1 MSGFEDDYFMN
12 IAPVPSAEAG
22 ICRIVAEMDG
32 ERIKRADPHIGFMHK
47 GIEKLAENCGLF
59 QGLCLC
65 GRLNYAFPV
74 IWEHPYVL
82 AAEKL
87 CGVKIPDRAGYIR
100 VLFAELCRIASH
112 FRALARC
119 GADCG
124 TDAAFRVSDAVCA
137 FVFGSFLRVCGT
149 ERPSAFF
156 RVGGVGNDLPQG
168 ETDKIAAWI
177 TKELPPL
184 VRDIERLT
192 IRNRI
197 FQSRTKG
204 VGAIAER
211 DAEAAGMT
219 GVNARASGSTFDLR
233 RFEPYDAYG
242 DLEFEIPVG
251 TAGDAFTRCLL
262 RVMEIR
268 QSALL
273 VLQALSQ
280 MPAGEVLIPEMELSV
295 QKGDGSLEADACHF
309 KLWSEGRPLPAGE
322 VYAATEGPAGE
333 TGVYMASNGGC
344 VPCRCHFRSA
354 GFAHLQAAAKMLQG
368 ADLADTGAV
377 LSSLDILMPEI
388 DR

>member
-1 MSGFEDDYFMN
+1 
-12 IAPVPSAEAG
+12 
-22 ICRIVAEMDG
+22 
-32 ERIKRADPHIGFMHK
+32 
-47 GIEKLAENCGLF
+47 
-59 QGLCLC
+59 
-65 GRLNYAFPV
+65 
-74 IWEHPYVL
+74 
-82 AAEKL
+82 
-87 CGVKIPDRAGYIR
+87 
-100 VLFAELCRIASH
+100 
-112 FRALARC
+112 
-119 GADCG
+119 
-124 TDAAFRVSDAVCA
+124 
-137 FVFGSFLRVCGT
+137 
-149 ERPSAFF
+149 
-156 RVGGVGNDLPQG
+156 
-168 ETDKIAAWI
+168 
-177 TKELPPL
+177 
-184 VRDIERLT
+184 
-192 IRNRI
+192 
-197 FQSRTKG
+197 
-204 VGAIAER
+204 
-211 DAEAAGMT
+211 MT

-233 RFEPYDAYG
+233 LFEPYDAYG

-295 QKGDGSLEADACHF
+295 QKGDGSLEADACRF

-333 TGVYMASNGGC
+333 TGVYLASNGGC

-368 ADLADTGAV
+368 ADLEDTGAV